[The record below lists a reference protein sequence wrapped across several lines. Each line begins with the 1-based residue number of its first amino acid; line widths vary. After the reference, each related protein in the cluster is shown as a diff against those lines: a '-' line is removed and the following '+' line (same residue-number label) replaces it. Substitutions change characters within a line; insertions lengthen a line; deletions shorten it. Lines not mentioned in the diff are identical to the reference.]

1 MGRRLL
7 LVNVLIL
14 VGIVLLAR
22 YVTNAWQSFE
32 ETQNVTSVLGPVR
45 GGQPPD
51 ASIEVPPPPE
61 APQAFPNFTVIAE
74 KDLFMPERRPAPPPD
89 QQAAVTPPP
98 MPKNPSLNGVLNNGG
113 KKQALVTIF
122 EGNNPKGTSRQVSV
136 GDDIQGW
143 TVSEIADTTM
153 KLRWKEQEKLIDMF
167 DATPQQQAAVPP
179 RSTSAAVTVI
189 TIGSAAAPVET
200 NVASEAAAADER
212 GGGIQ
217 VGITGGQGG
226 PGQRVQGQGAR
237 GNTGR
242 GNPGGDTMRGGMGGP
257 GQSGTVG
264 FPSSGSS
271 SVPFTSGNRRRSGP

>member
-7 LVNVLIL
+7 FANVLIL
-14 VGIVLLAR
+14 VVIVLLAR
-22 YVTNAWQSFE
+22 YVTSAWQNFE

-45 GGQPPD
+45 AAQPTD

-153 KLRWKEQEKLIDMF
+153 KLSWRDQEKLIDMF
-167 DATPQQQAAVPP
+167 DASPQQQAAVPP
-179 RSTSAAVTVI
+179 RNATAAVTVI
-189 TIGSAAAPVET
+189 TIGSPAAPVET
-200 NVASEAAAADER
+200 NAATEAAADER
-212 GGGIQ
+212 GGGVQ
-217 VGITGGQGG
+217 VGVTGAQGG
-226 PGQRVQGQGAR
+226 PGGPRNQGQGTR
-237 GNTGR
+237 GNAGR

-264 FPSSGSS
+264 FPSSGS
-271 SVPFTSGNRRRSGP
+271 VPFTSGNRRRTTP

>member
-22 YVTNAWQSFE
+22 YVTSAWQNFE
-32 ETQNVTSVLGPVR
+32 DTQNVASVLGPVR

-74 KDLFMPERRPAPPPD
+74 KDLFMPERRPAPLEDKTVEP
-89 QQAAVTPPP
+89 PPP

-122 EGNNPKGTSRQVSV
+122 EGNNPKGTSRQVSE

-179 RSTSAAVTVI
+179 RNTSAAVTVI
-189 TIGSAAAPVET
+189 TIGSPAAPVET
-200 NVASEAAAADER
+200 NAATEAAADER
-212 GGGIQ
+212 GASVQ
-217 VGITGGQGG
+217 VGVAGGQGG
-226 PGQRVQGQGAR
+226 PGGPRNQGQGMR
-237 GNTGR
+237 GNAGR
-242 GNPGGDTMRGGMGGP
+242 GNPGNDALRGGTSGL

-271 SVPFTSGNRRRSGP
+271 SVPFTSGNRRRTTP